1 MPGESRLYVVY
12 VVKTFKSNDAAYR
25 GKIVLAP
32 NILEIK
38 LLIYSNVT
46 MCALYRGYMP
56 VYYLLDWDS
65 WLGSIF
71 KELQF

>member
-1 MPGESRLYVVY
+1 MY

-25 GKIVLAP
+25 SKIVLAP

-56 VYYLLDWDS
+56 VYYILD
-65 WLGSIF
+65 
-71 KELQF
+71 

>member
-1 MPGESRLYVVY
+1 MPGKSRLYVVY

-56 VYYLLDWDS
+56 VYYLLD
-65 WLGSIF
+65 
-71 KELQF
+71 